1 MESSHQWNQTGS
13 MLLNM
18 FITVGTKEVI
28 SEEKSLLI
36 LLTLF
41 RVLKVG
47 TVSKKDLMRLKGA

>member
-1 MESSHQWNQTGS
+1 
-13 MLLNM
+13 MLNI
-18 FITVGTKEVI
+18 FITLWTKEVI

-47 TVSKKDLMRLKGA
+47 TVSKKDLMRLNEHKQAAEILCRQM